1 VIKNI
6 VFLITILSFFLPFC
20 QGQSKEK
27 NIKVDTVQLYFRT
40 DFFNRNKEKAD
51 TIQLYFPLGIIDSA
65 STLPRFCWHAPY
77 YSGVLYTMKEPVI
90 YTDTSHN
97 EIYRFSW
104 LRSHD
109 HPVII
114 RIEKQDCKYMLYW
127 KYYSWKYYED
137 VWSNPEKC
145 LMIVK
150 QKEVDENTWNEFK
163 HLLTQVDFWNLAT
176 TKNDGLNLHGAQ
188 WILEGKKNS
197 QYHVVDRWSPHKKS
211 KYYQCCD
218 FLIKLT
224 DLRMPN
230 RNKY

>member
-1 VIKNI
+1 MKNI
-6 VFLITILSFFLPFC
+6 VFLITILLFFLPFC
-20 QGQSKEK
+20 HGQSKEK

-51 TIQLYFPLGIIDSA
+51 TIQLYFPLGIIDID
-65 STLPRFCWHAPY
+65 TTIPRACWREPH
-77 YSGVLYTMKEPVI
+77 YSGILYTMKEPVI

-97 EIYRFSW
+97 EIYRFTW
-104 LRSHD
+104 VRSRD
-109 HPVII
+109 HPIII
-114 RIEKQDCKYMLYW
+114 RIEKQGGKYMLYW
-127 KYYSWKYYED
+127 KYRNWKYYDD
-137 VWSNPEKC
+137 VWNNPEKW

-163 HLLTQVDFWNLAT
+163 NLLSQSDFWNLVT
-176 TKNDGLNLHGAQ
+176 TKNDGINFDGAR
-188 WILEGKKNS
+188 WILEGKDDTR
-197 QYHVVDRWSPHKKS
+197 YHVVDRFSPHEKS

-224 DLRMPN
+224 DLKIKN